1 MPLQISRI
9 RAICFDVDGTL
20 SDTDDVMVAQL
31 TELLKPF
38 QKIFPGRDL
47 SRVAR
52 GMVMEA
58 EAPAN
63 FIYGLT
69 DLVGLDDEIFAL
81 RDWIVRRSKKNT
93 RPFQL
98 VPGTR
103 EMLDSLAKRYP
114 LSVVSARDTRTTM
127 DFLNQF
133 DLAAYF
139 KCIATD
145 QTCEHTKPFPDPI
158 IWAAREMSVPPEA
171 CLMVGDTSVD
181 IRAGKAAG
189 AQTVGVLCG
198 FGEEGELRGHNAD
211 MILSITSELVQLL
224 GGQ

>member
-1 MPLQISRI
+1 
-9 RAICFDVDGTL
+9 
-20 SDTDDVMVAQL
+20 
-31 TELLKPF
+31 
-38 QKIFPGRDL
+38 
-47 SRVAR
+47 
-52 GMVMEA
+52 MEA

-63 FIYGLT
+63 FVYGIP
-69 DLVGLDDEIFAL
+69 DLIGLDDEIFAL
-81 RDWIVRRSKKNT
+81 KDWIVRQSKKNT

-98 VPGTR
+98 VPGTT
-103 EMLDSLAKRYP
+103 EMLETLGKRYP

-133 DLAAYF
+133 NLVQYF

-145 QTCEHTKPFPDPI
+145 QTCEHTKPFADPI
-158 IWAAREMSVPPEA
+158 LWAAREMGVSPEA

-198 FGEEGELRGHNAD
+198 FGEESELREHNSD
-211 MILSITSELVQLL
+211 MILAMTAELVQVL
-224 GGQ
+224 GE